1 MGVHLYPRGF
11 GEFSVSIPKKPASQ
25 VKKII
30 VLVFMLAV
38 VPSAFFLFRN
48 STSHYGSLPYIG
60 EHDVIAPGDTAY
72 FTVPPFRFID
82 EDGMPFTDKD
92 VQGKIL
98 IVDFFF
104 TRCTS
109 ICPKMSVQM
118 QQLQL
123 QLDDPEYDD
132 VLFLSHTVDPD
143 HDTPEVLKAY
153 AKRLEADP
161 KRWKFL
167 TGNAPDIYRQ
177 GNLGY
182 LLSANAD
189 SSAAEQFVH
198 SPQFVLVDKRHHIR
212 GMYDGTDTESMRELV
227 NDLKLL
233 LKEQKD
239 RATRA
244 ASTS

>member
-1 MGVHLYPRGF
+1 MINGA
-11 GEFSVSIPKKPASQ
+11 EQASK
-25 VKKII
+25 VKKWAILLFML
-30 VLVFMLAV
+30 VLVPA
-38 VPSAFFLFRN
+38 AIFLFW
-48 STSHYGSLPYIG
+48 GSVGNYSYLPYIG
-60 EHDVIAPGDTAY
+60 EREALAPGDTAY
-72 FTVPPFRFID
+72 FTVPPFHFTD
-82 EDGMPFTDKD
+82 EDGKPFTDKD
-92 VQGKIL
+92 VENKVL
-98 IVDFFF
+98 VVDFFF

-123 QLDDPEYDD
+123 QLDGHEYDD
-132 VLFLSHTVDPD
+132 VLFLSHTVDPE

-182 LLSANAD
+182 LLSASAD
-189 SSAAEQFVH
+189 SSAAENFVH

-212 GMYDGTDTESMRELV
+212 GMYDGTSTDAMR
-227 NDLKLL
+227 DLMTDLNMLL
-233 LKEQKD
+233 REEHD
-239 RATRA
+239 RAKKH
-244 ASTS
+244 S

>member
-1 MGVHLYPRGF
+1 MKNGA
-11 GEFSVSIPKKPASQ
+11 EKASK
-25 VKKII
+25 VKKWAILLFML
-30 VLVFMLAV
+30 VLVPAAM
-38 VPSAFFLFRN
+38 FLFW
-48 STSHYGSLPYIG
+48 GSVGNYSYLPYIG
-60 EHDVIAPGDTAY
+60 EREALAPGDTAY
-72 FTVPPFRFID
+72 FTVPPFHFTD
-82 EDGMPFTDKD
+82 EDGKPFTDKD
-92 VQGKIL
+92 VENKVL
-98 IVDFFF
+98 VVDFFF

-123 QLDDPEYDD
+123 QLDGHEYDD
-132 VLFLSHTVDPD
+132 VLFLSHTVDPE

-182 LLSANAD
+182 LLSASAG
-189 SSAAEQFVH
+189 SSAAENFVH

-212 GMYDGTDTESMRELV
+212 GMYDGTSTDAMR
-227 NDLKLL
+227 DLMTDLNMLL
-233 LKEQKD
+233 REEHD
-239 RATRA
+239 RAKKR
-244 ASTS
+244 S

>member
-1 MGVHLYPRGF
+1 MSEGPKTAGRGR
-11 GEFSVSIPKKPASQ
+11 
-25 VKKII
+25 KIV
-30 VLVFMLAV
+30 VLVLMLV
-38 VPSAFFLFRN
+38 LVPAAIFLFWG
-48 STSHYGSLPYIG
+48 SKGHYTYLPYIG
-60 EHDVIAPGDTAY
+60 EREVNAPGDTTY
-72 FTVPPFRFID
+72 FTVPPFHFID
-82 EDGMPFTDKD
+82 EDGKPFTDKD
-92 VQGKIL
+92 VEGKIL
-98 IVDFFF
+98 VVDFFF

-109 ICPKMSVQM
+109 ICPKMSAQM

-123 QLDDPEYDD
+123 QLDDPKYKD
-132 VLFLSHTVDPD
+132 VLFLSHTVDPE
-143 HDTPEVLKAY
+143 HDTSEVLKAY

-212 GMYDGTDTESMRELV
+212 GMYNGTSTESMHELV
-227 NDLKLL
+227 ADLQMLII
-233 LKEQKD
+233 EEAE
-239 RATRA
+239 RAKQAGTTG
-244 ASTS
+244 S

>member
-1 MGVHLYPRGF
+1 MKNGA
-11 GEFSVSIPKKPASQ
+11 EKASK
-25 VKKII
+25 VKKWAILLFML
-30 VLVFMLAV
+30 VLVPAAM
-38 VPSAFFLFRN
+38 FLFW
-48 STSHYGSLPYIG
+48 GSVGNYSYLPYIG
-60 EHDVIAPGDTAY
+60 EREALAPGDTAY
-72 FTVPPFRFID
+72 FTVPPFHFTD
-82 EDGMPFTDKD
+82 EDGKPFTDKD
-92 VQGKIL
+92 VENKVL
-98 IVDFFF
+98 VVDFFF

-123 QLDDPEYDD
+123 QLDGHEYDD
-132 VLFLSHTVDPD
+132 VLFLSHTVDPE

-182 LLSANAD
+182 LLSASAD
-189 SSAAEQFVH
+189 SSAAENFVH

-212 GMYDGTDTESMRELV
+212 GMYDGTSTDAMR
-227 NDLKLL
+227 DLMTDLNMLL
-233 LKEQKD
+233 REEHD
-239 RATRA
+239 RAKKR
-244 ASTS
+244 S

>member
-1 MGVHLYPRGF
+1 MSERL
-11 GEFSVSIPKKPASQ
+11 KPAGKG
-25 VKKII
+25 KKIVI
-30 VLVFMLAV
+30 LVFLLVLLPCAI
-38 VPSAFFLFRN
+38 FLF
-48 STSHYGSLPYIG
+48 HGSKNLYNYLPYLG
-60 EHDVIAPGDTAY
+60 EREVNAPGDTTY
-72 FTVPPFRFID
+72 FTVPPFHFID
-82 EDGMPFTDKD
+82 EDGKPFTDKD
-92 VQGKIL
+92 VEGKVL

-123 QLDDPEYDD
+123 QLEDPKYAD
-132 VLFLSHTVDPD
+132 VLFLSHTVDPK
-143 HDTPEVLKAY
+143 HDTPEVLKGY
-153 AKRLEADP
+153 AQRLEADP

-182 LLSANAD
+182 LLSANED

-212 GMYDGTDTESMRELV
+212 GMYDGTSTEAMRSLKT
-227 NDLKLL
+227 DLDMLL
-233 LKEQKD
+233 REEQD
-239 RATRA
+239 RASA
-244 ASTS
+244 AAKAGK